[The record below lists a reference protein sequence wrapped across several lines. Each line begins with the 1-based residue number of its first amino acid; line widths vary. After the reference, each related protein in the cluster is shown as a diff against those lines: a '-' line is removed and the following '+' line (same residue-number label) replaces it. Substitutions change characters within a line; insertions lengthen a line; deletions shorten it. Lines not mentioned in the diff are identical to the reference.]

1 MKLLKGIWKGLTWL
15 VGFRKQYHK
24 EQKSYLKS
32 SASTKII
39 IYFGLP
45 LIFTAGAIALE
56 LFTFKLFQTHF
67 GWAIVASVAT
77 VSIIAVTTKTAGIH
91 SAIAFINA
99 ARTKVGDAVANMV
112 ESQENA
118 YQVENGE
125 FVLRKAI
132 SEDIVRAAQPVKNS
146 KRRADFFVGIG
157 CLILCVGLFIT
168 SIVLL
173 YLQIK
178 HALIAL

>member
-1 MKLLKGIWKGLTWL
+1 MKFLKGIWKALGWF
-15 VGFRKQYHK
+15 VGFKKQYHK
-24 EQKSYLKS
+24 EQKSYQKS
-32 SASTKII
+32 SSATKII
-39 IYFGLP
+39 VYFCLP

-67 GWAIVASVAT
+67 GWAIVSAVAT
-77 VSIIAVTTKTAGIH
+77 VALISVTAKTAGIH
-91 SAIAFINA
+91 SAIGFLNI
-99 ARTKVGDAVANMV
+99 ARTKVGDAVVNMV
-112 ESQENA
+112 ESQENE

-132 SEDIVRAAQPVKNS
+132 SEDIVRAAQPNKNS
-146 KRRADFFVGIG
+146 KKWADLFVGIG

-178 HALIAL
+178 NALFAL